1 MNDILLTY
9 IKEDLLNNEIEED
22 FDDNEDLLGSGI
34 LDSLGM
40 VQLIAFVE
48 NKFDIKVGPEDMV
61 IENFMTVNHIVTYI
75 NGK

>member
-1 MNDILLTY
+1 MNEIILAY
-9 IKEDLLNNEIEED
+9 IKEELLNNEIEDD

-48 NKFDIKVGPEDMV
+48 KEFKVEVGPEDMV
-61 IENFMTVNHIVTYI
+61 IENFMTVNHIVNYVE
-75 NGK
+75 GK